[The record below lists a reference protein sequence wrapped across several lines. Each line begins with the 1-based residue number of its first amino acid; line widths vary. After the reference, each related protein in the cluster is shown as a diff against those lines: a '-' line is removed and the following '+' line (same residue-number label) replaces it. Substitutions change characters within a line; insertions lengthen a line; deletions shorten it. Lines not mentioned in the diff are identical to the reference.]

1 MTADDTTRPDVTPA
15 PESDPGRDA
24 PLSPPAAASGQDS
37 AAPAFSPQGD
47 DAPRGRGRAAQ
58 TITRRPI
65 ASALTVAITAGLLG
79 LGGGYLLGAG
89 LDDRDP
95 ASAASEHRDGRRD
108 HPGDDS
114 RRDDDGAAGE
124 RGTGER
130 GFADRGAD
138 GARP

>member
-15 PESDPGRDA
+15 PESDPGRDV

-47 DAPRGRGRAAQ
+47 DAPRGSGRAAQ
-58 TITRRPI
+58 TLTRRPI

-89 LDDRDP
+89 LDDREP
-95 ASAASEHRDGRRD
+95 ASAASEHREGWRER
-108 HPGDDS
+108 PGMDS
-114 RRDDDGAAGE
+114 QGHGDGAPGA
-124 RGTGER
+124 RGPGER

-138 GARP
+138 PERP